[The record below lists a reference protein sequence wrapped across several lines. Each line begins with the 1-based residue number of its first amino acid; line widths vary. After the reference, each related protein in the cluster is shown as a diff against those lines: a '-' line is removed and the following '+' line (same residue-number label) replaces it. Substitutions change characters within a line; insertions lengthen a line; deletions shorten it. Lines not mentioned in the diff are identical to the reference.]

1 MVQDLLTVTRP
12 RQSIV
17 DATMRR
23 KSSSFN
29 PHTLT
34 QAAFIGM
41 TPNEN
46 CTSPAY
52 RPHLGVNLVYF
63 GGGGAEP
70 IKQRSMKIAKDRIRT
85 RVLRC

>member
-46 CTSPAY
+46 CPKVILTHS
-52 RPHLGVNLVYF
+52 
-63 GGGGAEP
+63 
-70 IKQRSMKIAKDRIRT
+70 IQ
-85 RVLRC
+85 VLIIFA